1 MHFRMVSLQSS
12 AFLFAV
18 VFATALAPHT
28 TRAIV
33 FAIISTELAVLLVVA
48 VLLSPIVN
56 QSTSRIL
63 HKITTM
69 EAAPSWATQPPPQQQ
84 QTTTSVEQHEQALF
98 SKYSTLDEPV
108 LETILRD
115 VRAVG
120 DKLKVVIMPLDRSR
134 TLLRSTYAMVSTTSS
149 APSGGDQEATTDN
162 NSTTAAQQEELS
174 DNDKMVLRQLK
185 DWDLWGPLVLCLA
198 LAVILSFK
206 APPNQASLVFAA
218 VFCAV
223 WVGATVVTLNA
234 QLLGGTISFF
244 QSICV
249 LGYSVFPLV
258 VSATV
263 IGVLRIF
270 VHTWIWLDMIIV
282 GVGCVWAL
290 RASSVF
296 ISLYIRPERLA
307 LALYPVVFFYTFLAW
322 MILLF

>member
-1 MHFRMVSLQSS
+1 
-12 AFLFAV
+12 
-18 VFATALAPHT
+18 
-28 TRAIV
+28 
-33 FAIISTELAVLLVVA
+33 
-48 VLLSPIVN
+48 
-56 QSTSRIL
+56 
-63 HKITTM
+63 M
-69 EAAPSWATQPPPQQQ
+69 EAAPSWATPQPPPQ
-84 QTTTSVEQHEQALF
+84 TSVEQHEQELF

-120 DKLKVVIMPLDRSR
+120 DKLKVVMMPLDRSR
-134 TLLRSTYAMVSTTSS
+134 TLLRSTYALVSTTSS
-149 APSGGDQEATTDN
+149 EPAPGGDDPEATEN
-162 NSTTAAQQEELS
+162 NSATAQEELS

-206 APPNQASLVFAA
+206 APTDQASLVFAA

-258 VSATV
+258 VSATI

-296 ISLYIRPERLA
+296 ISLYIRPERLV
-307 LALYPVVFFYTFLAW
+307 LALYPVLFFYTFLAW
-322 MILLF
+322 LIVLF